1 MVAYNFKKQ
10 FAEKVRDGSKCQTV
24 RGQRDRHAN
33 PGEAVQL
40 YTGMRT
46 KQCDKLIPDSICT
59 SVSKVVINNNLVMID
74 GWILWGSNLEKFAI
88 ADGFANY
95 ADFLAFFKEVHRLPF
110 EGVLIKW
117 ESQLIPR
124 LFG

>member
-46 KQCDKLIPDSICT
+46 KQCDKLIPDPVCT
-59 SVSKVVINNNLVMID
+59 SVNKVVINNNLVMID
-74 GWILWGSNLEKFAI
+74 GWILWDSNLEKFAI

-95 ADFLAFFKEVHRLPF
+95 ADFLAFFKEVHGLPF

-117 ESQLIPR
+117 KPQLEQKT
-124 LFG
+124 